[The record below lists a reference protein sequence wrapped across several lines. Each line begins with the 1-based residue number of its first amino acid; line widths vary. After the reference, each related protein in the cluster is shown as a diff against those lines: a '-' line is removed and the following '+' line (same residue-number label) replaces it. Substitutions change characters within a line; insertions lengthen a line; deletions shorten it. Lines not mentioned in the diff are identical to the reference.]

1 MKSTNAPATAALR
14 ETAVNRAKRV
24 LRIEAEAIADLAGR
38 IGAEF
43 ERAIDILYACKGRV
57 VVTGLGKSGLIG
69 RKIAATFSST
79 GTPSLFLHAA
89 EALHGDL
96 GMLAEGDVMVAI
108 SASGETDELLELLE
122 PIKRLGIPLITL
134 TARPN
139 STLAK
144 ESDVVLDISVKEEAC
159 SLKLAPTSSTTAA
172 LAMGDALAVVLSER
186 HEFQE
191 DDFAALHPAGRL
203 GKKLRRVEALM
214 HAGDRIPIVHA
225 ETKMP
230 DVIYE
235 MNRKGLGLTAV
246 VEPGG
251 RLLGIITDGDL
262 RRVMSR
268 RRENVLDLTAA
279 DCMSKNPVTLP
290 RTELAA
296 SALRLMEER
305 KITSVLVV
313 DAAGILEGVVHIHD
327 LWNLQLF

>member
-1 MKSTNAPATAALR
+1 MKAHQPSATETAQQTAA
-14 ETAVNRAKRV
+14 ERAKRV
-24 LRIEAEAIADLAGR
+24 LRIEAEAISDLVERVGP
-38 IGAEF
+38 EF
-43 ERAIDILYACKGRV
+43 DKALEILYACKGRV

-79 GTPSLFLHAA
+79 GTPSLFMHAA

-96 GMLAEGDVMVAI
+96 GVLAEGDAMIAI
-108 SASGETDELLELLE
+108 SASGETDELIELLE
-122 PIKRLGIPLITL
+122 AIKRLGIPLVTL
-134 TARPN
+134 TARPH

-159 SLKLAPTSSTTAA
+159 SLHLAPTSSTTAA
-172 LAMGDALAVVLSER
+172 LAMGDALAVVLAER
-186 HEFQE
+186 RDFQE

-214 HAGDRIPIVHA
+214 HAGDRIPAVQPGSR
-225 ETKMP
+225 MP

-235 MNRKGLGLTAV
+235 MSRKGLGLTAV
-246 VEPGG
+246 VDPDG
-251 RLLGIITDGDL
+251 RLLGVITDGDL
-262 RRVMSR
+262 RRVMQR
-268 RRENVLDLTAA
+268 RRENVLNLTAA

-313 DAAGILEGVVHIHD
+313 DAAGCLEGVVHIHD